1 LILSRDFLPHMGTNK
16 EKNIDKAYYL
26 GKMVN
31 KLLSC
36 YLKRIPVDDRD
47 SFVNKRISLTGVLM
61 LNLFRQ

>member
-1 LILSRDFLPHMGTNK
+1 MGTTK

-31 KLLSC
+31 KLLNC
-36 YLKRIPVDDRD
+36 FLKRIPVDDRD

-61 LNLFRQ
+61 LNLFR